1 MLVTHSFLISDKF
14 ARAKTT
20 SNPNKQNNN
29 NNVEVPMVDISNI
42 NNRHS
47 SKIGSSSSLQ
57 VNNFPHFYDQN
68 SLAYDAVSS
77 SGKNTATADGGA
89 TAVEGEK
96 AAFDPEGVSQP
107 DRPHCGRGSFPRG
120 SAGAGLWLDT
130 FLAKSTKENGALWL
144 MVTSLYIYIYIFV
157 TSYKYI

>member
-96 AAFDPEGVSQP
+96 AAFDPESVEVCLNLTGLIVGVAAFLVVQL
-107 DRPHCGRGSFPRG
+107 
-120 SAGAGLWLDT
+120 GLVFGWT
-130 FLAKSTKENGALWL
+130 HFWQSRQKKMARYG
-144 MVTSLYIYIYIFV
+144 
-157 TSYKYI
+157 